1 MLRKNKWNKINIIIN
16 KLKIKNVINKKTK
29 IKVNI
34 KVNKKIA
41 TKKCKKLKYYL

>member
-41 TKKCKKLKYYL
+41 TKNIKN